1 MLNVAFVVA
10 VALTGLSDSNP
21 LKPSETSG
29 FVAVEPPVPVE
40 DEEIGTEEL
49 LILLQMMCVIMNC
62 SFTQNGA
69 ELSVQAWVETHRTS
83 GLRPHLS
90 PEIRAEAGVKLQ
102 RMDHLAA
109 SGAGRLAPALRD
121 EFRESIANIL
131 EELGE

>member
-10 VALTGLSDSNP
+10 VALTGLPDSNP

-69 ELSVQAWVETHRTS
+69 ELSVRTWVETHRTS

-90 PEIRAEAGVKLQ
+90 PEIRAEARVKLH
-102 RMDHLAA
+102 RMDQLAA

-121 EFRESIANIL
+121 EFRESIANTL